1 MGLYFDRHIFRGIKL
16 GAIFVAIWFI
26 FFCNMVASIG
36 RVGVQKNMG
45 HLRNRPLYPK
55 EQPWNELSWSS
66 VAKHFRY
73 LKWEVLTYLYNLYAR
88 LIWGKTHLK
97 QMCFCVSCCVGK
109 KKRPRFPWKPAKVSY
124 NAALNVCASNAEVE
138 NLGLKKGF
146 FSGWIFRDSLGTYGT
161 PLLYGNSMGPSCH
174 TGVPGIT
181 LEICKASPLIFFG
194 SIFEPKKITQLKR
207 NIWTKIRFLG

>member
-1 MGLYFDRHIFRGIKL
+1 VSKKTWDILEI
-16 GAIFVAIWFI
+16 VP
-26 FFCNMVASIG
+26 CT
-36 RVGVQKNMG
+36 
-45 HLRNRPLYPK
+45 PK

-124 NAALNVCASNAEVE
+124 NAALNACASNAEVE
-138 NLGLKKGF
+138 NLGLKKEF
-146 FSGWIFRDSLGTYGT
+146 FQWDFQGLPRDIIWD
-161 PLLYGNSMGPSCH
+161 PPLYGNSMGPSCH
-174 TGVPGIT
+174 KGVPGIT
-181 LEICKASPLIFFG
+181 LEICKASPLIFLG

>member
-1 MGLYFDRHIFRGIKL
+1 MFL
-16 GAIFVAIWFI
+16 V
-26 FFCNMVASIG
+26 
-36 RVGVQKNMG
+36 
-45 HLRNRPLYPK
+45 
-55 EQPWNELSWSS
+55 
-66 VAKHFRY
+66 
-73 LKWEVLTYLYNLYAR
+73 VLE
-88 LIWGKTHLK
+88 KTDATSFL
-97 QMCFCVSCCVGK
+97 
-109 KKRPRFPWKPAKVSY
+109 KPAKVSY

-194 SIFEPKKITQLKR
+194 NIFEPKKITQLKR
-207 NIWTKIRFLG
+207 NIHLNQTSIFLG